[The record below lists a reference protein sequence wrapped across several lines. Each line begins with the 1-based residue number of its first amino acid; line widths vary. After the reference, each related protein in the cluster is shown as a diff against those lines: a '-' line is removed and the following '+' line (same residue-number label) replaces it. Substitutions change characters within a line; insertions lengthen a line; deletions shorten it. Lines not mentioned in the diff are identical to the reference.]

1 MSTQMFS
8 RDAFPTDSRNTGGAG
23 KPRCSWAL
31 VLPNESAG
39 MAHELEPGN
48 HNKTVVLEVSIGVR
62 WGPAVGS
69 VAHPGQGLPLP
80 SIEADFDVRL
90 MGIDGGQSR
99 PQFRLIPRDDDE
111 TRKHWLDLPTG
122 VPRRSQ
128 CRG

>member
-1 MSTQMFS
+1 
-8 RDAFPTDSRNTGGAG
+8 
-23 KPRCSWAL
+23 
-31 VLPNESAG
+31 
-39 MAHELEPGN
+39 
-48 HNKTVVLEVSIGVR
+48 
-62 WGPAVGS
+62 
-69 VAHPGQGLPLP
+69 
-80 SIEADFDVRL
+80 